1 MKYRVAV
8 FRRSNGKLQ
17 FKQFQT
23 AGFAIRP
30 DGQLIHG
37 GKVCNTTD
45 RRKIVFYEINYK
57 LPKQDRLGNDIYE
70 RDIVFDSRHGALS
83 IVSWNESGCAFV
95 LCLRSRGMTVKYRY
109 CDFRDS
115 VEVIGNEYENNLK
128 QITAKGLTK

>member
-23 AGFAIRP
+23 AGFAIAP
-30 DGQLIHG
+30 DGQLMRR

-115 VEVIGNEYENNLK
+115 VEVIGNEYENQLK